1 LTPTYSE
8 VIYETQPS
16 FVVHECAGPGG
27 LREAAVD
34 FARRTGR
41 FEHYRTSR
49 AGGFFVELDLEH
61 ASRGSVQSARG
72 AASRQQRFCNATA
85 SG

>member
-16 FVVHECAGPGG
+16 FVVHECAGHCG

-34 FARRTGR
+34 LPRRTGR
-41 FEHYRTSR
+41 FEHHGPGRS
-49 AGGFFVELDLEH
+49 GGLVVELDLEH
-61 ASRGSVQSARG
+61 ASRGSVQPARDT
-72 AASRQQRFCNATA
+72 AARQQRFCDATA

>member
-16 FVVHECAGPGG
+16 FVVHECAGHCG

-34 FARRTGR
+34 LARCTGR
-41 FEHYRTSR
+41 FEYHGPSR
-49 AGGFFVELDLEH
+49 SGGFFELDHEH
-61 ASRGSVQSARG
+61 ASSRGSVQPARD
-72 AASRQQRFCNATA
+72 AAAGHQRLCDATA